1 VTNTLLQSPSA
12 LETVSTDGSHMPFP
26 LAIERL
32 MLTDFRC
39 YDHAV
44 METAG
49 KPVVLSGPNGAGK
62 TNILE
67 AISLLSPGRGL
78 RRAKLSEIARQ
89 GGDKTEEGRAWAVAA
104 RVASPTGAV
113 DLGTGLAQPGA
124 DKRTI
129 RIDGETAKSQSSLG
143 DYMDAQWLTPQ
154 MDRLFLD
161 GKSARRRFLDRLV
174 FGYDPAHAGRITAY
188 EHAMRER
195 ARLLRD
201 HSGDA
206 VWLSGLEDTMVT
218 KGIAVAAARLDLVDR
233 LGRYCRAAHGPFPG
247 AGLEIEGTV
256 EHWLGAGSALA
267 AEDQYRDSLITSRDG
282 DGQTGGARVGPHKS
296 DLHVRHLGKDQ
307 AAEICSTGEQKAL
320 LISIILADAR
330 MTAAERGRVPVLLLD
345 EVAAHLDQERREA
358 LFDGLIALGGQAWLT
373 GTDEHLFA
381 PLQGHAQFYAVADAT
396 VTPVSETV

>member
-1 VTNTLLQSPSA
+1 MTA
-12 LETVSTDGSHMPFP
+12 DHADAPFP

-39 YDHAV
+39 YEHAV

-49 KPVVLSGPNGAGK
+49 KTVVLSGPNGAGK

-67 AISLLSPGRGL
+67 AVSLLSPGRGL

-89 GGDKTEEGRAWAVAA
+89 GGGGGGEHRAWAVAA
-104 RVASPTGAV
+104 RAASPTGPV
-113 DLGTGLAQPGA
+113 DLGTGLAQAGA
-124 DKRTI
+124 EKRTV
-129 RIDGETAKSQSSLG
+129 RIEGENAKSQAALG
-143 DYMDAQWLTPQ
+143 DYMDTQWLTPQ

-201 HSGDA
+201 HSRDA
-206 VWLSGLEDTMVT
+206 TWLTGLEDTMVT

-247 AGLEIEGTV
+247 AGLEIDGTV
-256 EHWLGAGSALA
+256 EHWLRQHPALT
-267 AEDQYRDSLITSRDG
+267 AEDQYRASLLSSRESDG
-282 DGQTGGARVGPHKS
+282 HTGGARVGPHKS
-296 DLHVRHLGKDQ
+296 DLHVRHLSKDQ
-307 AAEICSTGEQKAL
+307 EAEICSTGEQKAL

-345 EVAAHLDQERREA
+345 EVAAHLDEERRDA
-358 LFDGLIALGGQAWLT
+358 LFVDLIALGGQAWLT
-373 GTDEHLFA
+373 GTDDSLFSR
-381 PLQGHAQFYAVADAT
+381 LRGHAQFYAVADAT
-396 VTPVSETV
+396 VTPVSEPD